1 MIQVAYCS
9 TNGLQ
14 INSHFATSPSFTIYE
29 IGPEISH
36 LVGKITLAEETQH
49 PEQHVEH
56 IASED
61 DNVSLRIK
69 ALQKCSFVYCSQIGG
84 PAAARLIQSSIYPLK
99 AVDGTS
105 IEETNEKLSQ
115 MLKTNPPPWLRKKLQ
130 NGKAGN
136 A

>member
-14 INSHFATSPSFTIYE
+14 IDSHFATSPAFSIYE
-29 IGPEISH
+29 IGPELSH
-36 LVGKITLAEETQH
+36 LVGRITLTEETPHPDQH
-49 PEQHVEH
+49 PGIQN
-56 IASED
+56 ED

-105 IEETNEKLSQ
+105 IEEANEKLSQ